1 MNVCII
7 IFIKNIIL
15 VQIMYFIIHFISTII
30 VYTTKN
36 YNNIKHTEGENNM
49 MNINAFQTFNN
60 TISHFFTNLGSY
72 SLIKE
77 VNSDSYY
84 QLNYQINNI
93 SLRIKNGQLP
103 KDHLEE
109 LYDEL
114 LEIKIANDY
123 VKYII
128 EENNTLTNLTF
139 GLELQKLSVQLLDL
153 IVSYYM
159 EDKISQ
165 REYETKLSY
174 IHDKLIEHEQ
184 YFNHHILKDDFEHE
198 KHVKNLLT
206 DIDESSLVSMG
217 ESEFL
222 GELEKW

>member
-1 MNVCII
+1 
-7 IFIKNIIL
+7 
-15 VQIMYFIIHFISTII
+15 MYFIIHFISTII

-60 TISHFFTNLGSY
+60 TISHFFTNLGYY

-77 VNSDSYY
+77 IDSDSYS
-84 QLNYQINNI
+84 QLNYQINDI
-93 SLRIKNGQLP
+93 SLRIKNNKLP
-103 KDHLEE
+103 TEHLYE

-114 LEIKIANDY
+114 MEVKTANDN
-123 VKYII
+123 VNYII

-165 REYETKLSY
+165 TEYETKLPY

-217 ESEFL
+217 ESDFL

>member
-1 MNVCII
+1 
-7 IFIKNIIL
+7 
-15 VQIMYFIIHFISTII
+15 
-30 VYTTKN
+30 
-36 YNNIKHTEGENNM
+36 M
-49 MNINAFQTFNN
+49 MNITAYQTFNN

-72 SLIKE
+72 SIIKD
-77 VNSDSYY
+77 VDSDSYS
-84 QLNYQINNI
+84 QLNYQINDI
-93 SLRIKNGQLP
+93 SLRIKNNKLP
-103 KDHLEE
+103 TEHLDE

-114 LEIKIANDY
+114 MEVKTTNDN

-128 EENNTLTNLTF
+128 EENNSIPNLTF

-159 EDKISQ
+159 EEKISQ
-165 REYETKLSY
+165 TEYETKLSD
-174 IHDKLIEHEQ
+174 IHDKLLEHEQ

-206 DIDESSLVSMG
+206 DIDESSLVSMS
-217 ESEFL
+217 ESDFL